1 MKRYH
6 LISIILL
13 LMTVAIVSCNEDIN
27 KTQSLSDREVKAIES
42 QIDDYRYSQLRAE
55 QIGDDEIVQL
65 VERFGAVAT
74 SQYLKN
80 IGQTKTLAEL
90 DRIIVNRGM
99 SAQ

>member
-27 KTQSLSDREVKAIES
+27 KTQSLNNREVKAIET
-42 QIDDYRYSQLRAE
+42 QIDDYRYNQLRTE
-55 QIGDDEIVQL
+55 QIGEDEIFQL
-65 VERFGAVAT
+65 VERFGVVAT

>member
-6 LISIILL
+6 LIFIILL
-13 LMTVAIVSCNEDIN
+13 LMTVAVVSCNEDIN
-27 KTQSLSDREVKAIES
+27 KTQSLNNREVKAIET
-42 QIDDYRYSQLRAE
+42 QIDDYRYNQLRTE
-55 QIGDDEIVQL
+55 QIGEDEIFQL
-65 VERFGAVAT
+65 VERFGVVAT